1 MPRHTL
7 TSRTCL
13 GLLALGPRSAYD
25 LVVGY
30 KRTFGQISTR
40 SDASI
45 YNEPKRLVEAGLA
58 TVTEERRGQRTVAV
72 YAITDAGR
80 EALTDWLTTPAGFP
94 KLEVEPVVRV
104 VFSDFGS
111 LDDVRRVI
119 EEFREEAVARAVY
132 FRDITEEYLAGDT
145 EFIERAHV
153 PTTGGRFVAL
163 IIEAYL
169 EWCDW
174 ALEMIDTWAASPE
187 ARRDLAIAELRRWSE
202 VGELWQSAGIRPPRN
217 L

>member
-1 MPRHTL
+1 MQKQTL

-58 TVTEERRGQRTVAV
+58 PVMHEQRGRRTVAV
-72 YAITDAGR
+72 YAITDAGV
-80 EALTDWLTTPAGFP
+80 EALREWLGTPAGFP

-104 VFSDFGS
+104 VFSDFGT
-111 LDDVRRVI
+111 LDDVRQVV
-119 EEFREEAVARAVY
+119 EEFREEAVARATY
-132 FRDITEEYLAGDT
+132 FRDITEEYLAGET
-145 EFIERAHV
+145 EYIERAHV

-174 ALEMIDTWAASPE
+174 ALEMIATWE
-187 ARRDLAIAELRRWSE
+187 AGDEERRDLAIAELRRWAE
-202 VGELWQSAGIRPPRN
+202 VGDLWQAAGIDPPRN